1 MNAPTSVGET
11 KDGGAHGEERGEEEK
26 EISYNYDE
34 LKSGPEVVNISEN
47 IYLELQYPPSVI
59 ILLQMTHNFVQITC
73 PLQRDPQ
80 PFFS

>member
-34 LKSGPEVVNISEN
+34 LKSGPEVVNISED
-47 IYLELQYPPSVI
+47 IYLELQYPPPS
-59 ILLQMTHNFVQITC
+59 
-73 PLQRDPQ
+73 
-80 PFFS
+80 

>member
-47 IYLELQYPPSVI
+47 IYLELQYPPPS
-59 ILLQMTHNFVQITC
+59 
-73 PLQRDPQ
+73 
-80 PFFS
+80 